1 MTIPNRVFR
10 VVLAAALLLPA
21 SAAVAGIAWQFSS
34 TSPVLTSGVTV
45 SASARGFTSGG
56 SNDQLATGSL
66 FFYGGGLGI
75 RNADYNTSPGDANEG
90 YDPEHSVDSNERVDL
105 VLFSFSEA
113 INLQRIT
120 MGWRDTDSDLSVLAF
135 KPGDAT
141 ATSLPTIN
149 GSNHSALLAAG
160 FKLVGN
166 YNGPEGDS
174 GSQFGIDTNTTL
186 ASKFWLV
193 SVYDNRWATN
203 GAINQTGTDYGDDY
217 VKILKLYGDRPS
229 NGVPEP
235 HALLLLGL
243 AMVGIWSTRKGQRV
257 PA

>member
-1 MTIPNRVFR
+1 
-10 VVLAAALLLPA
+10 
-21 SAAVAGIAWQFSS
+21 
-34 TSPVLTSGVTV
+34 
-45 SASARGFTSGG
+45 
-56 SNDQLATGSL
+56 
-66 FFYGGGLGI
+66 
-75 RNADYNTSPGDANEG
+75 
-90 YDPEHSVDSNERVDL
+90 
-105 VLFSFSEA
+105 
-113 INLQRIT
+113 

-135 KPGDAT
+135 KPGDPT

-174 GSQFGIDTNTTL
+174 SSQFSIDTNTTL

-193 SVYDNRWATN
+193 SAHDNRWATN
-203 GAINQTGTDYGDDY
+203 GAINQAGTDYGDDY